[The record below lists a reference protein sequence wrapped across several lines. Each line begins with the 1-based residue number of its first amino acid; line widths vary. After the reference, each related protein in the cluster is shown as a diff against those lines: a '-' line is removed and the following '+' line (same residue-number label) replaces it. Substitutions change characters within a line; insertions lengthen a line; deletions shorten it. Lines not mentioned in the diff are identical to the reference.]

1 MFVIINKRIAPTKT
15 IFDKIKYLFAKK
27 IIVTTLDF
35 NEMGIYVCYEMLLCV
50 NAKKS
55 AKIKKRLADRIEL
68 SEISLVVCVQDEE
81 MRGILAARGI
91 SVSDARNMFP
101 VISEKLMAHLIEESG
116 YRINECVV
124 AISSNRINPFVRKA
138 AASLARSVKELVL
151 VTKDALAEELSE
163 EIYDNYGASVVTVQ
177 DIVKRD
183 DINHFLFFDRT
194 KELLSGLNLTSQGY
208 ILNLDENC
216 PLSRI
221 RGYSIADGAKFK
233 TSFPSLPENISE
245 NDFICAL
252 WMENKINPD
261 DLEIEYLTVMDRPAR
276 IRKSGA

>member
-1 MFVIINKRIAPTKT
+1 MFVIINKSIAATKT
-15 IFDKIKYLFAKK
+15 IFDKIKYLFTKK
-27 IIVTTLDF
+27 ISVTTLDF
-35 NEMGIYVCYEMLLCV
+35 NDMGIYICYEMLLCV

-68 SEISLVVCVQDEE
+68 SEISFVVCMQDEE
-81 MRGILAARGI
+81 MRGILSARGI

-101 VISEKLMAHLIEESG
+101 VISGKLMTHLIEESG
-116 YRINECVV
+116 YHVNECVV

-138 AASLARSVKELVL
+138 ATCLARSVKELVL
-151 VTKDALAEELSE
+151 VTKDALAEELVE

-183 DINHFLFFDRT
+183 DISHFLFFDRT

-221 RGYSIADGAKFK
+221 RGYSIADGAKFNV
-233 TSFPSLPENISE
+233 SFPSLPENISE

-252 WMENKINPD
+252 WTENKINPD
-261 DLEIEYLTVMDRPAR
+261 NLEIEYLTVMDRPAR
-276 IRKSGA
+276 IRKFGA